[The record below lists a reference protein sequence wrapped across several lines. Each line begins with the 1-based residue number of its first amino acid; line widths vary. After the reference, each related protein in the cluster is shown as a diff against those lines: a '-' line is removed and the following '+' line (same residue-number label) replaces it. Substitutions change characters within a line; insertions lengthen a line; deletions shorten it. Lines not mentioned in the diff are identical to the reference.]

1 MGSEHTN
8 PVLADTIWKLE
19 HDEPLIPVEIPAS
32 ENYLPGYVLGAQA
45 TVGTAWWLATFLLYL
60 KNTEDDADLIAL
72 NGGTIFPIGWFWERV
87 AEANGLYNYFAMS
100 LMANFFMYALVS
112 AVEFCAFIIYVNGDP
127 YFAAFWF
134 SMLGYYGSIFGLP
147 LPWILSA
154 VYISETMDGV
164 TDIFPGNWCVF
175 VLVMTLIMWIGIA
188 GLHIYYVPSFLEHIA
203 TIPPR
208 PCQCSLPNVEPVG
221 DDASDLLK
229 SEYTRAAEEREA
241 LCLI

>member
-112 AVEFCAFIIYVNGDP
+112 AVEFCAWIIHVNGDP

-134 SMLGYYGSIFGLP
+134 STLGYYGSIFGLP
-147 LPWILSA
+147 LPWVLSA

-164 TDIFPGNWCVF
+164 TDIFPGNWAVF
-175 VLVMTLIMWIGIA
+175 TLVMTLIMWIVIA
-188 GLHIYYVPSFLEHIA
+188 GLHIYYVPAFLEHIA

-208 PCQCSLPNVEPVG
+208 ACECTLPNVEPVG

-229 SEYTRAAEEREA
+229 GEYTRAAEEREA